1 MYSLSS
7 LLYACEPAC
16 GTRDSAHNYTNE
28 HYGAEMNWNK
38 LVKAGVTVAAIA
50 ACFSAQ
56 AASNGVTVSVVPEKN
71 SLKQDDDV
79 VMRVTITNTSS
90 KPQYVLKWH
99 TPFAGIE
106 DHIFE
111 VKRDGVDVPYLG
123 AHYKRPA
130 PTAKDYYLLKPGAS
144 HTSKVEISAL
154 YDMSVT
160 GDYTV
165 KYHAASV
172 NLFLPSVDSR
182 PMSASAALAG
192 GADIDSIESAPAS
205 MYIDGRL
212 PRGTVVGQPFEL
224 SKVGSGTVSPMGLSF
239 SGCTSSQ
246 SSTIT
251 SAIAAAKTMAN
262 GSVNYLNAG
271 TQGTRYKKWFGAYT
285 ASRYATAKSHFA
297 NIKSAF
303 DTKNVVVDCS
313 CKQSYY
319 AYVYPTQ
326 PYKIYVCNAFWSAPM
341 TGTDSKGGTLVHEM
355 SHFNV
360 VAGTDDHAYGQSAA
374 ASLAISNP
382 TKALDNA
389 DSHEYFAENTP
400 ALN

>member
-1 MYSLSS
+1 
-7 LLYACEPAC
+7 
-16 GTRDSAHNYTNE
+16 
-28 HYGAEMNWNK
+28 MNLNK
-38 LVKAGVTVAAIA
+38 LVKAGVSIAALA

-56 AASNGVTVSVVPEKN
+56 AGSNGVTVSVVPEKN

-79 VMRVTITNTSS
+79 VLRVTITNTSS

-123 AHYKRPA
+123 AHIKRQA

-165 KYHAASV
+165 RYHAAGM
-172 NLFLPSVDSR
+172 NTFMAADAR
-182 PMSASAALAG
+182 PMAASAALTS
-192 GADIDSIESAPAS
+192 GAEMGELDSSPAS
-205 MYIDGRL
+205 MYIEGRL
-212 PRGTVVGQPFEL
+212 ARGTVVGQPFDL
-224 SKVGSGTVSPMGLSF
+224 KAGTVSPLALST
-239 SGCTSSQ
+239 SGCTASQ
-246 SSTIT
+246 TSTIT
-251 SAIAAAKTMAN
+251 SAISAAKTMSN
-262 GSVNYLNAG
+262 SSVNYLAAG
-271 TQGTRYKKWFGAYT
+271 KTGTRYTKWFGTYNS
-285 ASRYATAKSHFA
+285 SRYSTVRTHFN
-297 NIKSAF
+297 NIKNAF

-313 CKQSYY
+313 CKESYY

-326 PYKIYVCNAFWSAPM
+326 PYRIYVCNAFWSAPM

-360 VAGTDDHAYGQSAA
+360 VAATDDRAYGQSAA
-374 ASLAISNP
+374 ASLARSNP
-382 TKALDNA
+382 AGAVDNA
-389 DSHEYFAENTP
+389 DSHEYFGENTP
-400 ALN
+400 AGN

>member
-1 MYSLSS
+1 
-7 LLYACEPAC
+7 
-16 GTRDSAHNYTNE
+16 
-28 HYGAEMNWNK
+28 MNWNK
-38 LVKAGVTVAAIA
+38 LVKAGVSVAALA

-56 AASNGVTVSVVPEKN
+56 AASNGVLVSVVPEKN

-79 VMRVTITNTSS
+79 VLRVTITNTSS

-99 TPFAGIE
+99 TPFGGIE

-144 HTSKVEISAL
+144 HTTKVEISSL

-160 GDYTV
+160 GDYSI

-172 NLFLPSVDSR
+172 NLFLPSFDSR
-182 PMSASAALAG
+182 PMAAGAAIAG
-192 GADIDSIESAPAS
+192 GKDIDAIESAPAT

-224 SKVGSGTVSPMGLSF
+224 SKVGGSNPSPMGLSF
-239 SGCTSSQ
+239 SNCTSSQ
-246 SSTIT
+246 QSTVT
-251 SAIAAAKTMAN
+251 SAISAAKTMAN
-262 GSVNYLNAG
+262 SSVNYLNAG
-271 TQGTRYKKWFGAYT
+271 TVGTRYKKWFGTYT
-285 ASRYATAKSHFA
+285 STRYSTARSHFSA
-297 NIKSAF
+297 IKTALDS
-303 DTKNVVVDCS
+303 KPVVVDCG
-313 CKQSYY
+313 CRQSYY
-319 AYVYPTQ
+319 AYVYPSQ

-341 TGTDSKGGTLVHEM
+341 SGTDSKGGTLIHEL

-360 VAGTDDHAYGQSAA
+360 VAATDDHAYGQSAA

-382 TKALDNA
+382 TRALDNA
-389 DSHEYFAENTP
+389 DNHEYFAENTP
-400 ALN
+400 AGN

>member
-1 MYSLSS
+1 
-7 LLYACEPAC
+7 
-16 GTRDSAHNYTNE
+16 
-28 HYGAEMNWNK
+28 MNLNK
-38 LVKAGVTVAAIA
+38 LVKAGVSIAALA

-56 AASNGVTVSVVPEKN
+56 AASNGVTVSIAPEKN

-79 VMRVTITNTSS
+79 VLRVTITNTSAS
-90 KPQYVLKWH
+90 PQYVLKWH

-130 PTAKDYYLLKPGAS
+130 PTAKDYYLLKPGQS
-144 HTSKVEISAL
+144 HTSKVEISSL

-160 GDYTV
+160 GDYSV

-172 NLFLPSVDSR
+172 NLFMPAKGVR
-182 PMSASAALAG
+182 NAAI
-192 GADIDSIESAPAS
+192 GADIDEIASAPVS
-205 MYIDGRL
+205 MFIDGRL
-212 PRGTVVGQPFEL
+212 PRGTVVGPAFDLAKQGNSVP
-224 SKVGSGTVSPMGLSF
+224 GTMGVSF

-246 SSTIT
+246 TSTIN

-262 GSVNYLNAG
+262 SSVNYLNAG
-271 TQGTRYKKWFGAYT
+271 TNGTRYKKWFGVYSST
-285 ASRYATAKSHFA
+285 RYATARSHFA
-297 NIKSAF
+297 NIKSAL
-303 DTKNVVVDCS
+303 DTKPIVVDCS

-341 TGTDSKGGTLVHEM
+341 TGTDSKGGTMVHEL

-360 VAGTDDHAYGQSAA
+360 VAATDDHAYGQSAA

-382 TKALDNA
+382 TRALDNA

-400 ALN
+400 FLN